1 MANIGVSQPYYAMY
15 SASGNTVT
23 YTGVKK
29 LGKAVEVDISIDNK
43 DPQVL
48 YADNGPAESVTMFS
62 GGTATLGIDELALNV
77 AAEVLGLTAPTT
89 QAPGITFLADAN
101 APYVGLGFIAM
112 KVFENVVKYRL
123 VVLYKA
129 KFKLPDYN
137 LSTKG
142 ETVEFQTPSLEAQI
156 LRDDSSP
163 SQWQYWNDYDTEA
176 AALAALQTK
185 LGGTQAPATTE

>member
-29 LGKAVEVDISIDNK
+29 LGKAVEVDVSIDNK

-48 YADNGPAESVTMFS
+48 HADNGPAESVTLFS
-62 GGTATLGIDELALNV
+62 GGTATLGIDELALDV

-89 QAPGITFLADAN
+89 QAPGITFLSDAN

-112 KVFENVVKYRL
+112 KVFENVIKYRL

-129 KFKLPDYN
+129 KFKLPDYS

-185 LGGTQAPATTE
+185 LGGT

>member
-1 MANIGVSQPYYAMY
+1 M
-15 SASGNTVT
+15 
-23 YTGVKK
+23 
-29 LGKAVEVDISIDNK
+29 
-43 DPQVL
+43 
-48 YADNGPAESVTMFS
+48 
-62 GGTATLGIDELALNV
+62 
-77 AAEVLGLTAPTT
+77 
-89 QAPGITFLADAN
+89 
-101 APYVGLGFIAM
+101 
-112 KVFENVVKYRL
+112 
-123 VVLYKA
+123 LYKA
-129 KFKLPDYN
+129 KFKLPDYS